1 MTPEELQSAIEWTT
15 SINLEIYYFW
25 AIGLMIAIHAG
36 FLMYE
41 MGASRVKN
49 TLASGCKNILA
60 FAFIIPTMFM
70 FGWWVYLAFPPGL
83 IPDLEAGASAEP
95 WSEAMGPN
103 LADNVTG
110 VVWGAFVLFSATTAS
125 IMSGA
130 VIERIRMGAFI
141 VLAVVLG
148 SFAWLVAAAWGWHP
162 DGWLVTEFGYHDVGA
177 AGVVHIIS
185 GFFALGVLINLGPRL
200 GKFGPGGEV
209 NNIRGHSVPM
219 TIAGLMIIIIGF
231 VGFMGACLIYNG
243 TGQWANIY
251 GGPMTLSA
259 FSFNL
264 LMSFAGGIIGAY
276 AVTRDPFWM
285 MSGALGGIFAA
296 AAGLDIYYPPIAF
309 ALGFLGGAIIPYGQR
324 FLERCGID
332 DAVGAVSVHGFCG
345 IVGVLGC
352 GVFLHGYPAVS
363 ETIPGI
369 TFWGQAVGCVVMI
382 LVGFVPGYVVSL
394 ILKACGI
401 LRAGDD
407 IQKLGM
413 DTEIPSPAY
422 PEQIASELHWRG

>member
-1 MTPEELQSAIEWTT
+1 MTPEELQSAIEWST
-15 SINLEIYYFW
+15 SINLEVYYYW
-25 AIGLMIAIHAG
+25 SIGLMIAIHAG

-70 FGWWVYLAFPPGL
+70 FGWWVYLAFPSGL
-83 IPDLEAGASAEP
+83 IPDLDAAVSAEP
-95 WSEAMGPN
+95 WNEAMGPN

-125 IMSGA
+125 IMSGS

-141 VLAVVLG
+141 ILAVVLG
-148 SFAWLVAAAWGWHP
+148 SFAWLIAAAWGWHP

-200 GKFGPGGEV
+200 GKFGPNGEV
-209 NNIRGHSVPM
+209 NNLRGHSVPM

-231 VGFMGACLIYNG
+231 IGFMGACLIYNG

-251 GGPMTLSA
+251 GGPTTLSA

-309 ALGFLGGAIIPYGQR
+309 ALGFLGGVVIPYGQR
-324 FLERCGID
+324 LLERCGID

-345 IVGVLGC
+345 IIGVLGC

-394 ILKACGI
+394 ILKACGV
-401 LRAGDD
+401 LRAGDAL
-407 IQKLGM
+407 QKLGM
-413 DTEIPSPAY
+413 DQEIPSPAY
-422 PEQIASELHWRG
+422 PERISSKLHWHG